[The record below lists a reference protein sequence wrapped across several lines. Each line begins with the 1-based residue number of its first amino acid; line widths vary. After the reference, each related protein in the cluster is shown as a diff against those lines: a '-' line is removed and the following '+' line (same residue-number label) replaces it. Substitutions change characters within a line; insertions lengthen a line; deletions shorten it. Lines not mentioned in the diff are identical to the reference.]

1 MMTPNRATRYA
12 IPGVH
17 PLQSYDKLAERN
29 SVQTCVPAMNS
40 VYLVAIPP
48 NDDTYH
54 SPTLWTRK
62 MSSMVES

>member
-1 MMTPNRATRYA
+1 MMTPNRATRYG
-12 IPGVH
+12 IPRVH

-29 SVQTCVPAMNS
+29 SVQTCVLAMNS

-54 SPTLWTRK
+54 SPALWTRK
-62 MSSMVES
+62 MNSMVES